1 MAYRRKS
8 VARRRTTSSPV
19 KRRVV
24 RRRRGLGAAM
34 STASVKSAVNT
45 SLYGALGGAAA
56 AILTNVIGDNL
67 GGFKNYTGIA
77 GAIATQMF
85 LKQPV
90 IAAGMAGYAGAKVA
104 AELTGLSLLADNGS
118 YLPASSSMYLQGY
131 EVPGMAGNSGIYASD
146 YSLAGYEVPG
156 L

>member
-1 MAYRRKS
+1 MAYRKS
-8 VARRRTTSSPV
+8 PVRRRRTTAAAPA

-24 RRRRGLGAAM
+24 RRRGMAAGM
-34 STASVKSAVNT
+34 SSASVKAAVNT
-45 SLYGALGGAAA
+45 TLYGAIGGAAA
-56 AILTNVIGDNL
+56 SILTNVIGDNL
-67 GGFKNYTGIA
+67 GAFKPYTGLV
-77 GAIATQMF
+77 GAVATSMF

-104 AELTGLSLLADNGS
+104 SDLTGSSFLAGN

-131 EVPGMAGNSGIYASD
+131 DVPGMGGENIYASD
-146 YSLAGYEVPG
+146 YSLAGYDVPG